1 MQHLAD
7 AGPYR
12 WQGTELLSYT
22 LSLAK
27 SARLHDLFLSH
38 RKVPSS
44 PTQKRDTALGELHCV
59 PDVASRAW

>member
-12 WQGTELLSYT
+12 WQGTELLSYMP
-22 LSLAK
+22 SLAK
-27 SARLHDLFLSH
+27 SSRLPDLFLSH

-44 PTQKRDTALGELHCV
+44 PTQKRDAALRELHCV
-59 PDVASRAW
+59 PDMASRAW